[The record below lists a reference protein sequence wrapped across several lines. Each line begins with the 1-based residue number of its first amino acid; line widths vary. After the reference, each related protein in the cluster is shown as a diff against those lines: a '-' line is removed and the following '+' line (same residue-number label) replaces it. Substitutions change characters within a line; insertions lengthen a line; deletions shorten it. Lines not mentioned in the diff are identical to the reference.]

1 MEFKDLKIF
10 QSVSEHGSISRAAE
24 SLNYVQSHVT
34 SRIKL
39 LEAELNTQLFLRHR
53 KGTTLTSEGKK
64 LQVYAEQIMKTMN
77 DIDKAFHDTEQ
88 PSGRL
93 DIGTVETITRLPG
106 ILSMFR
112 KSYPDVSLSIDSN
125 VTDTITEKVAD
136 KKLDCAFV
144 AGFVQHP
151 SISRAELFKEKLM
164 LVYGD
169 ENATL
174 DELKEMPM
182 LVFKPGC
189 NYRRNLERWL
199 SDEKVEG
206 AAIVEFGTLETIL
219 GSIKSGLGISLVP
232 ESTVKSALERG
243 ELFGYELSAE
253 YSEISTDFIWHKE
266 TYMTTAMNKFIQ
278 TVQEYRDE
286 NVF

>member
-1 MEFKDLKIF
+1 MEFKDLWIF
-10 QSVSEHGSISRAAE
+10 LSVSEHGSISRAAK
-24 SLNYVQSHVT
+24 SLNYVQSYVT
-34 SRIKL
+34 ARIKS

-53 KGTTLTSEGKK
+53 KGTTLTSEGRK
-64 LQVYAEQIMKTMN
+64 LQGYAEQIIKTMN

-93 DIGTVETITRLPG
+93 DIGTVETITRLPD
-106 ILSMFR
+106 ILSMFQR
-112 KSYPDVSLSIDSN
+112 FYPDVSLSIDTS
-125 VTDTITEKVAD
+125 VTDTITAKVAD
-136 KKLDCAFV
+136 KELDCAFV
-144 AGFVQHP
+144 SGFVQHP

-169 ENATL
+169 RNATL
-174 DELKEMPM
+174 EDLKRMPM

-199 SDEKVEG
+199 YDEKVED
-206 AAIVEFGTLETIL
+206 ASIVEFGTLETII

-232 ESTVKSALERG
+232 ESTIKAALERE
-243 ELFGYELSAE
+243 ELYGYELPPE
-253 YSEISTDFIWHKE
+253 YSEISTDFIWHKD

-286 NVF
+286 HVS

>member
-1 MEFKDLKIF
+1 MKIF
-10 QSVSEHGSISRAAE
+10 QSVSEHGSISRAAK
-24 SLNYVQSHVT
+24 SLNYVQSHVI

>member
-10 QSVSEHGSISRAAE
+10 QSVSENGSISRAAK

>member
-10 QSVSEHGSISRAAE
+10 QSVSEHGSISRAAK

-278 TVQEYRDE
+278 TVQEYRDIK
-286 NVF
+286 VS

>member
-1 MEFKDLKIF
+1 MEFKDLRIF
-10 QSVSEHGSISRAAE
+10 QSVSEHGSISRAAK

-34 SRIKL
+34 SRIKA
-39 LEAELNTQLFLRHR
+39 LETELNTQLFLRHR
-53 KGTTLTSEGKK
+53 KGTTLTSEGRK
-64 LQVYAEQIMKTMN
+64 LQVYAEQIIKTMN

-93 DIGTVETITRLPG
+93 DIGTVETISRLPG

-112 KSYPDVSLSIDSN
+112 KSYPAVSLSIDSD
-125 VTDTITEKVAD
+125 VTDTITAKVAD

-144 AGFVQHP
+144 SGFVQHP

>member
-1 MEFKDLKIF
+1 SDL
-10 QSVSEHGSISRAAE
+10 
-24 SLNYVQSHVT
+24 
-34 SRIKL
+34 
-39 LEAELNTQLFLRHR
+39 
-53 KGTTLTSEGKK
+53 
-64 LQVYAEQIMKTMN
+64 
-77 DIDKAFHDTEQ
+77 
-88 PSGRL
+88 
-93 DIGTVETITRLPG
+93 
-106 ILSMFR
+106 
-112 KSYPDVSLSIDSN
+112 
-125 VTDTITEKVAD
+125 
-136 KKLDCAFV
+136 
-144 AGFVQHP
+144 
-151 SISRAELFKEKLM
+151 LFKEKLM

-169 ENATL
+169 RGATL

-266 TYMTTAMNKFIQ
+266 TYMTTTMNKLLQ

>member
-10 QSVSEHGSISRAAE
+10 QSVSEHGSISRAAK

>member
-1 MEFKDLKIF
+1 MKIF
-10 QSVSEHGSISRAAE
+10 QSVSEHGSISRAAK

-278 TVQEYRDE
+278 TVQEYRDIK
-286 NVF
+286 VS

>member
-1 MEFKDLKIF
+1 MEFKDLRIF
-10 QSVSEHGSISRAAE
+10 QSVSEHGSISRAAK

-34 SRIKL
+34 SRIKA
-39 LEAELNTQLFLRHR
+39 LETELNTQLFLRHR
-53 KGTTLTSEGKK
+53 KGTTLTSEGRK
-64 LQVYAEQIMKTMN
+64 LQVYAEQIIKTMN

-93 DIGTVETITRLPG
+93 DIGTVETISRLPG

-112 KSYPDVSLSIDSN
+112 KSYPAVSLSIDSD
-125 VTDTITEKVAD
+125 VTDTITAKVAD

-144 AGFVQHP
+144 SGFVQHP

-253 YSEISTDFIWHKE
+253 YSEISTDFIWHKD

-278 TVQEYRDE
+278 TVQEYRDAI
-286 NVF
+286 VS

>member
-1 MEFKDLKIF
+1 
-10 QSVSEHGSISRAAE
+10 
-24 SLNYVQSHVT
+24 
-34 SRIKL
+34 
-39 LEAELNTQLFLRHR
+39 
-53 KGTTLTSEGKK
+53 
-64 LQVYAEQIMKTMN
+64 
-77 DIDKAFHDTEQ
+77 
-88 PSGRL
+88 
-93 DIGTVETITRLPG
+93 
-106 ILSMFR
+106 
-112 KSYPDVSLSIDSN
+112 
-125 VTDTITEKVAD
+125 
-136 KKLDCAFV
+136 
-144 AGFVQHP
+144 VQHP

>member
-1 MEFKDLKIF
+1 MEFKDLRIF
-10 QSVSEHGSISRAAE
+10 QSVSEHGSISRAAK
-24 SLNYVQSHVT
+24 SLNYVQSYVT
-34 SRIKL
+34 SRIKA
-39 LEAELNTQLFLRHR
+39 LEAELNTQLFLRHS

-64 LQVYAEQIMKTMN
+64 LQGYAEQIMKTMN

-93 DIGTVETITRLPG
+93 DIGTVETITRLPA
-106 ILSMFR
+106 ILSMFQ
-112 KSYPDVSLSIDSN
+112 KSYPAVSLSIDSD
-125 VTDTITEKVAD
+125 VTDTITAKVAD

-144 AGFVQHP
+144 SGFVQHP

-169 ENATL
+169 KNATL
-174 DELKEMPM
+174 DELKAMPM

-199 SDEKVEG
+199 HDERVEG
-206 AAIVEFGTLETIL
+206 AAIVEFGTLETIV

-232 ESTVKSALERG
+232 ESTVKGALERE
-243 ELFGYELSAE
+243 ELFGYELSPE

-278 TVQEYRDE
+278 TVQEYRDKT
-286 NVF
+286 VS

>member
-1 MEFKDLKIF
+1 MEFKDLRIF
-10 QSVSEHGSISRAAE
+10 LGVSEHGSISRAAK

-34 SRIKL
+34 SRIKS
-39 LEAELNTQLFLRHR
+39 LERELNTQLFLRHR
-53 KGTTLTSEGKK
+53 KGTTLTSEGRK
-64 LQVYAEQIMKTMN
+64 LQSYAEQIMKTMN
-77 DIDKAFHDTEQ
+77 DIEKAFHDTEQ

-93 DIGTVETITRLPG
+93 DIGTVETITRLPA

-112 KSYPDVSLSIDSN
+112 SSYPDVSLSIDSN

-169 ENATL
+169 KNATL

-199 SDEKVEG
+199 HDEKVKD

-232 ESTVKSALERG
+232 ESTVKDALRRE
-243 ELFGYELSAE
+243 ELFGYELPPE
-253 YSEISTDFIWHKE
+253 YSEIYTDFIWHKE
-266 TYMTTAMNKFIQ
+266 TYITTAMNKFIQ
-278 TVQEYRDE
+278 TVQEYRDTH
-286 NVF
+286 VS

>member
-1 MEFKDLKIF
+1 MEFKDLRIF
-10 QSVSEHGSISRAAE
+10 LSVSELGSISRAAK

-34 SRIKL
+34 SRIKS

-53 KGTTLTSEGKK
+53 KGTTLTSEGRK
-64 LQVYAEQIMKTMN
+64 LQSYAEQIQKTMN
-77 DIDKAFHDTEQ
+77 DIDKAFHDTDH

-93 DIGTVETITRLPG
+93 DIGTVETINRLPA
-106 ILSMFR
+106 ILSMFGNF
-112 KSYPDVSLSIDSN
+112 YPAVSLSIDSS
-125 VTDTITEKVAD
+125 VTDTIIKKVAD

-151 SISRAELFKEKLM
+151 SLSRAELFKEKLV
-164 LVYGD
+164 LVHGD
-169 ENATL
+169 KNATL
-174 DELKEMPM
+174 EDLKNMPM

-199 SDEKVEG
+199 NDEEVED

-232 ESTVKSALERG
+232 ESTVKEALDRE
-243 ELFGYELSAE
+243 ELFGYELSPT
-253 YSEISTDFIWHKE
+253 YSEISTDFIWHKD

-278 TVQEYRDE
+278 TVQEYRDAI
-286 NVF
+286 VS